1 MEGTQAGD
9 RGVKTVV
16 HRVDKLLT
24 HAMLFLLAMMT
35 GMLLPPLVA
44 GVR

>member
-1 MEGTQAGD
+1 
-9 RGVKTVV
+9 VKSVV
-16 HRVDKLLT
+16 HKIDKLMT

-35 GMLLPPLVA
+35 GMLLPPLVG